1 VRLVFSLTE
10 LCIVA
15 NVLRGTGV
23 TKPLSTLLMFPFL
36 RGDVPVIQL
45 HKFFFYSKAKS
56 TYILRGHAVD
66 VTRQGRP
73 IGPLP
78 GTYILLPSGY
88 RFGS

>member
-45 HKFFFYSKAKS
+45 HKFFF
-56 TYILRGHAVD
+56 L
-66 VTRQGRP
+66 
-73 IGPLP
+73 
-78 GTYILLPSGY
+78 
-88 RFGS
+88 